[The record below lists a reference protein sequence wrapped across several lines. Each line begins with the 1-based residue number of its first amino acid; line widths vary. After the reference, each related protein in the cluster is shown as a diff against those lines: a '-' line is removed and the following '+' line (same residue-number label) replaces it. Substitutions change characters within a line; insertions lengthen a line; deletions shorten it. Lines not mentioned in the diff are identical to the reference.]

1 MSREEGVSSRSPVVK
16 KYSPTFYPYEDGAGG
31 GRGRGRGG
39 RVEEAKEKK
48 KDSKKERKTSYILIV
63 TLVTLDSSSS
73 SSLCRFFSP
82 LLTRLTSTIAP
93 RPLSLLLASECESGR
108 ERARFEALTL
118 STLKRFDKSASF
130 QTPLVKLNNLDSI
143 KGPRSIL
150 VT

>member
-1 MSREEGVSSRSPVVK
+1 MEQEEVEEEEEEK
-16 KYSPTFYPYEDGAGG
+16 EGG
-31 GRGRGRGG
+31 GGEG
-39 RVEEAKEKK
+39 KK

-63 TLVTLDSSSS
+63 TLVTLDSSS

-108 ERARFEALTL
+108 ERARFEAITL

-143 KGPRSIL
+143 RGLRSIL